1 MTDEA
6 RPVRE
11 SFFAEVLMSVIIATS
26 LLSCLLMFRAF
37 NEFVTITAYPQM
49 IPLILTGIHVI
60 IRRKINKLFPCFI
73 LHVLSSAAFFFA
85 VIMIPFTGFGENL
98 SNEIYLA
105 IIITVFTIF
114 SFSYRLNPTILPSD
128 SQVVAIPACVFPIFG
143 LFYVMMDRPVLIHN
157 LVGNTIFAVAL
168 YIIMRQVA
176 VFDAKYYHA
185 IRSSSRAPEQ
195 LRKQN
200 YKTTICLVGIFIL
213 SLLIVRFV
221 PVEAVSNIVRLGI
234 LAFLRF
240 IVPLFFAII
249 DFIAGLIKDI
259 STEEAEE
266 AGEMPE
272 LEEVLGDERWLRVL
286 SIIIA
291 ILILIGV
298 ALLIINS
305 IRLLIQNAP
314 KYGKEKES
322 TNDGIVTDT
331 IEDIKPEKI
340 SRFRRK
346 PDFGKG
352 DERRIRKKFY
362 DKTVKAMRKGLPVSG
377 ASTPGQI
384 EKVLTENGDREFT
397 QLRKEYEKIRYGN

>member
-1 MTDEA
+1 M
-6 RPVRE
+6 
-11 SFFAEVLMSVIIATS
+11 VIS
-26 LLSCLLMFRAF
+26 
-37 NEFVTITAYPQM
+37 
-49 IPLILTGIHVI
+49 
-60 IRRKINKLFPCFI
+60 
-73 LHVLSSAAFFFA
+73 
-85 VIMIPFTGFGENL
+85 IPFTGFGENL
-98 SNEIYLA
+98 SNKIYLA
-105 IIITVFTIF
+105 IIITVFTMF
-114 SFSYRLNPTILPSD
+114 SFSYRLNPTVLPSD
-128 SQVVAIPACVFPIFG
+128 SQVVAIPACIFPVFG

-195 LRKQN
+195 LRRQN
-200 YKTTICLVGIFIL
+200 YKTTIGLVGIFVL

-240 IVPLFFAII
+240 IVPLIFAII

-259 STEEAEE
+259 STEDVEE

-272 LEEVLGDERWLRVL
+272 IEEALGDERWLRVL

-314 KYGKEKES
+314 RYGKEKES
-322 TNDGIVTDT
+322 TNDGVVTDT

-352 DERRIRKKFY
+352 NERRVRKQFY
-362 DKTVKAMRKGLPVSG
+362 DKTVRAMRKGLPVSD

-384 EKVLTENGDREFT
+384 EKVLTENGDTDFT